1 MALKEAA
8 TGAFDILKK
17 VMEEKLTSTN
27 VDVSLEAIPQ
37 VFHRKKFQNFL
48 KTSRKDIDDK
58 VHFS

>member
-37 VFHRKKFQNFL
+37 VFHRKKFSKFSKNF
-48 KTSRKDIDDK
+48 KKRYRR
-58 VHFS
+58 